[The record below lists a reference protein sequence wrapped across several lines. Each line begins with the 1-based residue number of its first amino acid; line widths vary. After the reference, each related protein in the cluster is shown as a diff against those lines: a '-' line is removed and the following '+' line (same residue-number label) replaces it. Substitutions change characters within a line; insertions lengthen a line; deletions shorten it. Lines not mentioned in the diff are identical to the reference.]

1 MFLSKIEVLHFRR
14 ECLNKHYVKKY
25 YKFSIKAE
33 KVKNSVL
40 SILNCSNSKEGLESK
55 RTIEIKIAFI

>member
-1 MFLSKIEVLHFRR
+1 MFLSLFEVLHFSR
-14 ECLNKHYVKKY
+14 ECLNKHYEKTY
-25 YKFSIKAE
+25 SKFSIKAE

-55 RTIEIKIAFI
+55 RI